1 MREVRLPT
9 IIAFVLLAAT
19 GSPARA
25 AGAPAAPADGGPRNF
40 VVVGAAATVDLRL
53 EPSSSAGLAGSIGR
67 GSILDNLGCRTVEER
82 VWCDVQAL
90 GGGPRG
96 FVPLEVLEPAV
107 SPDGSVSTGPDDSA
121 ERAGRGEFDAWGN
134 VPCAQ
139 ALGQPMGQCEFAVS
153 RAGGGYA
160 TVVVDWPDGSSR
172 AIYFRMGRPT
182 GSDASGEAEFDAR
195 QEGDLHLIR
204 IGDERYEIPD
214 AVVLGG

>member
-1 MREVRLPT
+1 
-9 IIAFVLLAAT
+9 
-19 GSPARA
+19 
-25 AGAPAAPADGGPRNF
+25 
-40 VVVGAAATVDLRL
+40 
-53 EPSSSAGLAGSIGR
+53 
-67 GSILDNLGCRTVEER
+67 
-82 VWCDVQAL
+82 
-90 GGGPRG
+90 
-96 FVPLEVLEPAV
+96 
-107 SPDGSVSTGPDDSA
+107 
-121 ERAGRGEFDAWGN
+121 

-172 AIYFRMGRPT
+172 AIYFRRGRPT
-182 GSDASGEAEFDAR
+182 GSDASGEAGFDAR